1 MGKKLNETLKFLGCN
16 YSVKVIDYEPCIY
29 RKISNDYDIEISGLH
44 NKNKSFTI
52 YVWDISKGDTLAA
65 RILEKHKADSH
76 KELKQTLDTIVVK
89 YSQK

>member
-52 YVWDISKGDTLAA
+52 YV
-65 RILEKHKADSH
+65 
-76 KELKQTLDTIVVK
+76 
-89 YSQK
+89 